1 MVLKMVMQLQ
11 MEMENSKQNPVSP
24 YTVPSIFCTRAL
36 NLIFLL
42 LRVVAIL
49 SEIVVKM
56 SEI

>member
-1 MVLKMVMQLQ
+1 MQCHDDGGPWNPIVAWQLKRQSSQ
-11 MEMENSKQNPVSP
+11 PK
-24 YTVPSIFCTRAL
+24 
-36 NLIFLL
+36 FLL